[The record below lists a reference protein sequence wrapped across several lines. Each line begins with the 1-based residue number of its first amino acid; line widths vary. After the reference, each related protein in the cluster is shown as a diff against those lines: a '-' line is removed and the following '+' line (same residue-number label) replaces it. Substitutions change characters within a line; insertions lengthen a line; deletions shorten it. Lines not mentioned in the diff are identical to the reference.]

1 MDMNILNNT
10 TCNMYEIVL
19 KCKLYVSLIR
29 MPFNAPN
36 IHTHH
41 QNFTRWCVSWKYLCF
56 AICLYAAICQLL
68 IHYFSLCDCHVH
80 NLTYLHQIA
89 ELSLL

>member
-41 QNFTRWCVSWKYLCF
+41 QNFTRWCVS
-56 AICLYAAICQLL
+56 
-68 IHYFSLCDCHVH
+68 
-80 NLTYLHQIA
+80 
-89 ELSLL
+89 